1 MRPTPGYNRLILTVA
16 VSRECGD
23 GRPERVGRART
34 GAGHRG
40 CIFVMSGKFFLSP
53 FHHAV
58 TPQSAKSRLYAGSL
72 AALTLAAATIAAP
85 QGFAQSAKQAP
96 TTKTTSP
103 AKAQSKDLADAYY
116 HYMLAHAYEQMSA
129 NYGRPEYAK
138 QAINEYQKALA
149 NDPNST
155 FLNHGLAELYYQTGH
170 IKDAIEA
177 AQALIQKDPNDLQAH
192 KLLASVYL
200 RSLSEGTQSGAQAD
214 MLKLAISE
222 YEKIVQLRPKSITD
236 HVLLGQLY
244 SFAHETDKAEAQF
257 TAAQKIDP
265 GSQESAVNLARLF
278 MSQGDA
284 GHAIKVLSS
293 LPAGDQTAQTEYLL
307 GTNYDQQKDTT
318 SAIAAYKKSLAMEPD
333 SLDVKRALARDLFN
347 SKQMTEAE
355 SAYKDIATNDPS
367 DAEALLRLSE
377 IERRQGKYND
387 ALAALEKAKLLA
399 PHSLEIRFN
408 EGLLYDALGR
418 FDDAEKVFGK
428 LVSDSEHNNGQYSDA
443 EKNNLSIFL
452 DRLATVYREQNKTD
466 AAIAT
471 YKKMETLGGDYALH
485 AYESEID
492 AYRDAHDY
500 KKATEVAK
508 EVAAAHP
515 KNAGLQLVLA
525 EQLTDSGQAKKGI
538 ALAKAQL
545 SGKPS
550 DLEVY
555 RALTTI
561 YTRQNKW
568 KDASES
574 LKHVDKLSHSNDDHL
589 YAMFLHGTLLDR
601 QGKTNA
607 AESVFRKALA
617 LDPNNSLTLNY
628 LGYMLADHNQKLEE
642 ALAMIKK
649 AVKLDPQ
656 NYAYLDSLGWAYFK
670 LGQYAKAE
678 ANLRQAVER
687 NSTDPTVHDHLGQLY
702 EKTGRLR
709 QAAAQW
715 EVSLKEFAITAPAD
729 TEPGSM
735 AKVQKM
741 LDNARMRLAKEA
753 ANPQPVK
760 N

>member
-1 MRPTPGYNRLILTVA
+1 
-16 VSRECGD
+16 
-23 GRPERVGRART
+23 
-34 GAGHRG
+34 
-40 CIFVMSGKFFLSP
+40 MSSKFFLPS
-53 FHHAV
+53 FDHAI
-58 TPQSAKSRLYAGSL
+58 TPKSGKSRHYAGSL
-72 AALTLAAATIAAP
+72 AALALAAVSVAVP
-85 QGFAQSAKQAP
+85 QGYGQSAKPAAAAKATTQAP
-96 TTKTTSP
+96 S
-103 AKAQSKDLADAYY
+103 QGSELADAYY

-138 QAINEYQKALA
+138 QAIAEYKKALA

-155 FLNHGLAELYYQTGH
+155 FLNHGLAELYYKTGR

-200 RSLSEGTQSGAQAD
+200 RSLSEGAQSGAQAD
-214 MLKLAISE
+214 MLKLAIGE
-222 YEKIVQLRPKSITD
+222 YEKIVQLEPQSVTD

-257 TAAQKIDP
+257 DAAQKIDP

-293 LPAGDQTAQTEYLL
+293 LPAGNQTGQTEYLL
-307 GTNYDQQKDTT
+307 GVNYDQQKDTKN
-318 SAIAAYKKSLAMEPD
+318 AIAAYKRSLALDAD
-333 SLDVKRALARDLFN
+333 SLDAKRALARDLFKSN
-347 SKQMTEAE
+347 QMSEAE

-377 IERRQGKYND
+377 IERRQGKYED

-428 LVSDSEHNNGQYSDA
+428 LAAESEHSNGQYTDA

-466 AAIAT
+466 DAIAT
-471 YKKMETLGGDYALH
+471 YKKMEALGGDYALH

-500 KKATEVAK
+500 QKATEVAK
-508 EVAAAHP
+508 AVAARHP
-515 KNAGLQLVLA
+515 KNTGLQLVLA
-525 EQLTDSGQAKKGI
+525 EQLTDSGHAKQGI

-568 KDASES
+568 KDAAES
-574 LKHVDKLSHSNDDHL
+574 LKQVDKLSHSKDDHL
-589 YAMFLHGTLLDR
+589 YAMFLRGTLLDR

-607 AESVFRKALA
+607 AEAEFRKALA

-715 EVSLKEFAITAPAD
+715 EVSLKEFAVTAPAD

-735 AKVQKM
+735 EKVQKM